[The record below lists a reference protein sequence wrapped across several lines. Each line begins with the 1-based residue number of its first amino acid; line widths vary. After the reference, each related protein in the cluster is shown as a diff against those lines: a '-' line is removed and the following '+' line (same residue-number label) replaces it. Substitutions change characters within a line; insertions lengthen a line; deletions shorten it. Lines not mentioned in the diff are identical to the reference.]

1 MFPKTLISE
10 VPVLKWFT
18 EVSKERNKNMNNLE
32 NAINEIEKLLEEAN
46 RNADNSACGY
56 DNGWYC
62 GEGNAYEIVLEIL
75 KKI

>member
-1 MFPKTLISE
+1 MFPKALISE

-18 EVSKERNKNMNNLE
+18 EERNRNMNNLE
-32 NAINEIEKLLEEAN
+32 NAINEIKKLLEEASK
-46 RNADNSACGY
+46 NADNAACGY

-62 GEGNAYEIVLEIL
+62 GEENAYETVLEIL